1 MMVTIV
7 GIDPGLAATGIG
19 IVKGRGQRIAE
30 YSFGDITTSKSD
42 PLPKRLHQ
50 IFSRLRGILQDEAPA
65 VMVVEDI
72 FSLKEYPRS
81 GIVLGKVTGAVLLAG
96 YEAQV
101 PAVEIPVREAK
112 QVLTGNGNCSK
123 AHLERVV
130 RHTLGHGEP
139 IRPSHASDA
148 LGLALLGLF
157 RFGREAD
164 FLSQTSRKRSSQ
176 RRTDDSLA

>member
-1 MMVTIV
+1 MVTIV

-42 PLPKRLHQ
+42 PLPKRLHE
-50 IFSRLRGILQDEAPA
+50 IFSRLLGILQDEAPEA
-65 VMVVEDI
+65 MVVEDI

-96 YEAQV
+96 YQAHV

-123 AHLERVV
+123 AQLERVV
-130 RHTLGHGEP
+130 RRTLGHGEP

-157 RFGREAD
+157 RFGCEPHSLPQSLR
-164 FLSQTSRKRSSQ
+164 Q
-176 RRTDDSLA
+176 RVPQHRLDDTTA

>member
-19 IVKGRGQRIAE
+19 IVKGRGQHVAE

-42 PLPKRLHQ
+42 PLPMRLHQ
-50 IFSRLRGILQDEAPA
+50 IFSKLLGILQDEAPEA
-65 VMVVEDI
+65 MVVEDA
-72 FSLKEYPRS
+72 FSLKAYPRS

-96 YEAQV
+96 YQAQV
-101 PAVEIPVREAK
+101 AAVEIPVREAK

-123 AHLERVV
+123 AQLERVV
-130 RHTLGHGEP
+130 RRTLGHGEP

-157 RFGREAD
+157 RFGCESD
-164 FLSQTSRKRSSQ
+164 FLSQPLYKRFWQ
-176 RRTDDSLA
+176 RRTDEPTA

>member
-19 IVKGRGQRIAE
+19 IVRGCGQSIAQ
-30 YSFGDITTSKSD
+30 YSFGDITTCKSD
-42 PLPKRLHQ
+42 CLPKRLHD
-50 IFSRLRGILQDEAPA
+50 IFSKLLGILQDDTPDL
-65 VMVVEDI
+65 MVVEDI

-81 GIVLGKVTGAVLLAG
+81 GITLGKVTGAVLLAG
-96 YEAQV
+96 YQAQV
-101 PAVEIPVREAK
+101 PAAEIPVREAK

-123 AHLERVV
+123 AQLERVV
-130 RHTLGHGEP
+130 RRALGHREP

-157 RFGREAD
+157 RFSCGA
-164 FLSQTSRKRSSQ
+164 QTTSRFFRKRSSPG
-176 RRTDDSLA
+176 RTDDTRA

>member
-19 IVKGRGQRIAE
+19 IVRGQGQRIAE

-50 IFSRLRGILQDEAPA
+50 IFSRLLGILQDEAPA
-65 VMVVEDI
+65 VLVVEDI

-96 YEAQV
+96 YQAQV
-101 PAVEIPVREAK
+101 PAVEIPVREVK

-123 AHLERVV
+123 AQLERVV
-130 RHTLGHGEP
+130 RRTLGHGEP
-139 IRPSHASDA
+139 IRPTHASDA

-157 RFGREAD
+157 RFGCEPD
-164 FLSQTSRKRSSQ
+164 FPSQTFRKRFSQ
-176 RRTDDSLA
+176 RRADDTTA